1 MGYPAPEPRG
11 ALIRR
16 TRCFDTSHISVAPPL
31 GPGVRPP
38 ASPPPRRS
46 TGEQSACD
54 SRHSAGSCEQCP
66 TPWLP
71 FQGSCYLFSK
81 AQATWNA
88 AQESCAGAGAHLVI
102 VGDLDEQVRS
112 PAVGAWPG
120 RWAGREAGSQAQWLL
135 THPPPGLPESVHAWP
150 RLLAGAEGRAPRAR
164 GPGLPVGGRSHPQLQ
179 VREGTWGGGQVR
191 AEGKRFGPISRP
203 RLGCVDPRNWLRA
216 QLWGLA
222 TYTQVHAQRGPSG

>member
-1 MGYPAPEPRG
+1 MTQGLAEAGRDRENIRSELLRMLEAARLGNSEQDGGAAGMGYPAPEPRG

-135 THPPPGLPESVHAWP
+135 TPPPQGFLSQYT
-150 RLLAGAEGRAPRAR
+150 R
-164 GPGLPVGGRSHPQLQ
+164 GHGY
-179 VREGTWGGGQVR
+179 W
-191 AEGKRFGPISRP
+191 
-203 RLGCVDPRNWLRA
+203 LGLRA
-216 QLWGLA
+216 
-222 TYTQVHAQRGPSG
+222 VRRGRGVQGYQWVDGVTLSFR